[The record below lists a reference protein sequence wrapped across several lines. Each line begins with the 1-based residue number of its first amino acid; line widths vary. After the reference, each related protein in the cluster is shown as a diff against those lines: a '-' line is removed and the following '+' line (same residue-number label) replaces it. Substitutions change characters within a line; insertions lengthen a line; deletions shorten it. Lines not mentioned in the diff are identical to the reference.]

1 MPGRTSSKSEV
12 GQKRVSQSS
21 GIPWGFPV
29 LMMFVCTTLAQG
41 DEPSAANI
49 RLINCRIKPAGQVTL
64 SANQSGS
71 IVTVPQEGD
80 QVTTGQ
86 RIIQL
91 DDELARAALA
101 VAEKQAEN
109 DAEIRH
115 AMISSDVA
123 RLEFEQATEINN
135 SSKGAI
141 PTSEVRT
148 RKLEYDRSL
157 LLIEQSR
164 HQQAVAVLKRHEAAA
179 QLKAFSVNAPFDGT
193 IVKVLKKPGESVRQG
208 EPVLELVNTRRV
220 RVEGFIDVAY
230 RERIA
235 AGTRV
240 QVTSELASE
249 SSSPSN
255 SSGTIVFVDSAVQ
268 PVTRQLRIWADVD
281 NSSGTLISGMTAT
294 MSVVPGKNSTG
305 DKQASVR

>member
-1 MPGRTSSKSEV
+1 MLLAIPGLLMIVCASIA
-12 GQKRVSQSS
+12 QS
-21 GIPWGFPV
+21 
-29 LMMFVCTTLAQG
+29 

-71 IVTVPQEGD
+71 IATVPQEGD

-86 RIIQL
+86 RVIQL
-91 DDELARAALA
+91 DDELAKAALA

-115 AMISSDVA
+115 AVISSDVA
-123 RLEFEQATEINN
+123 RLEYEQATELNN
-135 SSKGAI
+135 TSKRVI

-164 HQQAVAVLKRHEAAA
+164 HQQEVAVLKRHEAAA
-179 QLKAFSVNAPFDGT
+179 QLKAFSVNAPFDGKV
-193 IVKVLKKPGESVRQG
+193 VKVLKKQGESVRQG
-208 EPVLELVNTRRV
+208 EPVLELVNARRV
-220 RVEGFIDVAY
+220 RVEGFIDVSY
-230 RERIA
+230 RERVA

-240 QVTSELASE
+240 QVESDLSSETSSQ
-249 SSSPSN
+249 SI
-255 SSGTIVFVDSAVQ
+255 SSGTIVFVDSVVQ
-268 PVTRQLRIWADVD
+268 PVTRQLRVWADVD
-281 NSSGTLISGMTAT
+281 NSAGTLISGMTAT
-294 MSVVPGKNSTG
+294 MTVVTAKHPTG
-305 DKQASVR
+305 EKQASTR